1 MKYYHVIY
9 TSSQRLLSGGN
20 GFGIRT
26 ATEGTPQ
33 EYLQHVVSCVT
44 TNKFNNNV
52 DTCDKMPSASALMEN
67 DGKAIHAVP
76 PRYFYLQETVNDKPL
91 YIVGRNI
98 YLGFTEPFYFRGP
111 DGQISGKSCRT
122 GNFLLDLYLF
132 EQQPTRNVFQIL
144 YEHPEDGKSQ
154 FVPKDAA
161 PSTFNDEVA
170 GYATGDPV
178 VLPVSEWPFSD
189 SEEALR
195 QYDADFLQN
204 RDVADRQKAVELLF
218 ALIEAR
224 LSERKLVV
232 KYPWQ
237 QTPQL
242 IADVIKLLPDN
253 RVGTFT
259 FSTYY
264 TGNGYSVP
272 ADVNFVNE
280 YYKVQY
286 VGKDLLV
293 DLSAAPLST
302 KESDA
307 YKQIVL
313 DALSRGDIATVRQLA
328 DWMLSAAYKE
338 VRNLKAHTNKTLFI
352 YTQQPKNFSLRM
364 LHEAE
369 DAQGHRTPLTAEDQR
384 ELLSAL
390 NKCISENPAV
400 NQRRFVELLTQ
411 DIQTALGSADET
423 IRVVGDIETY
433 KQQIPLAERIAAQFS
448 SQIENGLITGAP
460 KQAIKSLGLR
470 VVRAYTH
477 DLDKGLGNPELAD
490 AIVSIEREHVP
501 HTMDEAFKLI
511 GKYKDVYKNPA
522 VVGLLAGN
530 FREFFGGL
538 YDTVVETARRDR
550 KKAADSVEQLR
561 NLLTDTTETYNAVKN
576 DTTFQQFGELYSVL
590 SDDVEVSAANY
601 RGILDLLQRTGM
613 VQASKTA
620 EKVKNLLF
628 QERSLGSVALQ
639 TLRDVWHMDSAAI
652 ISKAEQ
658 LAAAGQ
664 IGPDSLKNFV
674 KQALEVSGLKLKEV
688 MEWLQK
694 YKLSDDE
701 VKAFLTTSEHYKSAY
716 KAYSRKQLISNIF
729 GKIAGIFQRKP
740 KTPQPPAGPQP
751 PAQLANR
758 PKTQPSPRPATRPA
772 AQPTTRPGAASS
784 RPSFN
789 AATQELDAKKKSD
802 LNRLQNLLERNE
814 YNKSTGK
821 REIPLNDLEALKN
834 EVDCIIMDCRRLGQE
849 IPESYKKFD
858 KYVTTLLV
866 LLCMTLFG
874 SLDAR
879 AAGQNEYH
887 SAYGDVKD
895 AQKCYIVNAK
905 TLNVRTSPSLYKG
918 KRKKTK
924 RKDNVGFQL
933 SQGDTVFVNSLA
945 QPMTADGVEWIGFTH
960 DGKDYYTDITKL
972 YTVDN
977 PRLQQEVVEEKS
989 GGFWG
994 WLKGLFSKKGDSSDD
1009 ADADADIDAA
1019 PDTGGFL
1026 SWLQRAAP
1034 TILLLLTITMFVI
1047 WALAM
1052 WFDDDTDPID
1062 YFRAEVRDDT
1072 GMRPM
1077 FMYSLRPYKTAVAI
1091 SLALLFSFILSILV
1105 MLILGGIVWGF
1116 LWIVKLL
1123 LWALIVIGW
1132 ILVVV
1137 GVICIFVNWAIAIPA
1152 LIVGGLIT
1160 HFQETLEAWGNSC
1173 VDAGMAFFDAINV
1186 WDFSVDLIQRHG
1198 VHAILISAIPMV
1210 LFLVAAIVVFL
1221 VALGLRGYEAWTT
1234 HRYNVKN
1241 PCPIC
1246 KEPSEPARY
1255 FVNQT
1260 DEGELP
1266 TQLRPGIYGLL
1277 HVTHPKTGTRMPTLI
1292 ANGRDQLLRACPHC
1306 SNFINFRAGTEKHI
1320 GFVGMPESGKTT
1332 LLCSIVGEMKHRNR
1346 NMEFTGISENIAKD
1360 FRDSVDYYI
1369 KERHL
1374 DDDHLPQKTQAVL
1387 KSSTQCTLP
1396 RTKGG
1401 LPYHLYFDDVAGELF
1416 TSSGNDQSLLLFAK
1430 TVENIIFIVDPMTM
1444 ELELGEVSPAMKR
1457 WLQQPDVATARSNRE
1472 LQDGLVA
1479 CDSIANV
1486 LTKYNRD
1493 LSEIDFTFALV
1504 KSDMGY
1510 LGDTRLDN
1518 PDALRRFM
1526 TDDMALPNLISKT
1539 KGYRSVNF
1547 VAVSVYEKNNKGIH
1561 TLCDNLEQQ
1570 LGLNQET

>member
-33 EYLQHVVSCVT
+33 EYLQHVVNCVT

-52 DTCDKMPSASALMEN
+52 DTCDKMPSATALIEN
-67 DGKAIHAVP
+67 DGKAIHVVP
-76 PRYFYLQETVNDKPL
+76 PRYFYLHETVNDKPL

-132 EQQPTRNVFQIL
+132 EQQPSRSVFQIL
-144 YEHPEDGKSQ
+144 YEHPEDGNSL

-161 PSTFNDEVA
+161 PSKSNDEMA

-178 VLPVSEWPFSD
+178 VLPVREWPF
-189 SEEALR
+189 A
-195 QYDADFLQN
+195 ADNSLPTEP
-204 RDVADRQKAVELLF
+204 QKAVELLF
-218 ALIEAR
+218 ALVEAR

-242 IADVIKLLPDN
+242 VADLLKLLPDN

-272 ADVNFVNE
+272 AEVNFVNE

-286 VGKDLLV
+286 VGKDLFV
-293 DLSAAPLST
+293 DLSATPLST

-328 DWMLSAAYKE
+328 DWMLSVPYKE

-352 YTQQPKNFSLRM
+352 YTQQPENFTLDM
-364 LHEAE
+364 LHFKV
-369 DAQGHRTPLTAEDQR
+369 EDQR
-384 ELLSAL
+384 RITLPADEQTELLSAL
-390 NKCISENPAV
+390 GAII
-400 NQRRFVELLTQ
+400 NQPQSTNAQRFTTLLRQAIETATSQADSDAKVE
-411 DIQTALGSADET
+411 QTARLVGAIEIYKKYISATDSVVNNYANELEDALMANPKRAIDT
-423 IRVVGDIETY
+423 LNDVSIIR
-433 KQQIPLAERIAAQFS
+433 K
-448 SQIENGLITGAP
+448 
-460 KQAIKSLGLR
+460 
-470 VVRAYTH
+470 YTH
-477 DLDKGLGNPELAD
+477 NLASGLNRPELATYIFD
-490 AIVSIEREHVP
+490 MVKEQLPQTLAKAKELIDKYGTNSAVLDLMATQFSQVFGSLYETVIERASTTADKV
-501 HTMDEAFKLI
+501 
-511 GKYKDVYKNPA
+511 
-522 VVGLLAGN
+522 LLA
-530 FREFFGGL
+530 RELDASLLDPMEMAKGDSTFKKFEQL
-538 YDTVVETARRDR
+538 FELLSDTVQVDA
-550 KKAADSVEQLR
+550 
-561 NLLTDTTETYNAVKN
+561 Y
-576 DTTFQQFGELYSVL
+576 
-590 SDDVEVSAANY
+590 NY
-601 RGILDLLQRTGM
+601 RDLLQLLQRVDM
-613 VQASKTA
+613 KQSKTA
-620 EKVKNLLF
+620 EAVKAQLF
-628 QERSLGSVALQ
+628 DEKSPAAIPTQVK
-639 TLRDVWHMDSAAI
+639 TLRDVWNIEPTAIIERVQQLASEHKMDSI
-652 ISKAEQ
+652 CLKTYIKATLKDSGIPLEQ
-658 LAAAGQ
+658 V
-664 IGPDSLKNFV
+664 IETLKKFKFSDN
-674 KQALEVSGLKLKEV
+674 E
-688 MEWLQK
+688 QK
-694 YKLSDDE
+694 TFFE
-701 VKAFLTTSEHYKSAY
+701 EAPAYKSAY
-716 KAYSRKQLISNIF
+716 KAYSRKQLISGIF
-729 GKIAGIFQRKP
+729 GKIVGIFQRKP
-740 KTPQPPAGPQP
+740 KTPQTPAGPQAP
-751 PAQLANR
+751 TQLADR
-758 PKTQPSPRPATRPA
+758 PKAQPSTRPA
-772 AQPTTRPGAASS
+772 AQSATQSEATSPRS
-784 RPSFN
+784 SFN
-789 AATQELDAKKKSD
+789 AATQELDAKEKSN
-802 LNRLQNLLERNE
+802 LKRLQNLLEKNE

-821 REIPLNDLEALKN
+821 KEIPLNDLEALKDK
-834 EVDCIIMDCRRLGQE
+834 VDCIIMDCRRLGKE
-849 IPESYKKFD
+849 IPASYKAFEQ
-858 KYVTTLLV
+858 YVTTLLV
-866 LLCMTLFG
+866 LLCMMLFG
-874 SLDAR
+874 SVDAR
-879 AAGQNEYH
+879 AAGQYEYH

-924 RKDNVGFQL
+924 RKDNVGFKL
-933 SQGDTVFVNSLA
+933 SQGDTVFVSSLA
-945 QPMTADGVEWIGFTH
+945 QPMTADGVEWIGFSH
-960 DGKDYYTDITKL
+960 EGNDYYTDITKL
-972 YTVDN
+972 NEVDN
-977 PRLQQEVVEEKS
+977 PRILPQETAEEKS

-994 WLKGLFSKKGDSSDD
+994 WLKGLFSKKGDSSAD
-1009 ADADADIDAA
+1009 ADADADVAA
-1019 PDTGGFL
+1019 DTGGFL
-1026 SWLQRAAP
+1026 SWLQRSAP
-1034 TILLLLTITMFVI
+1034 TILLGLTAVLFIL
-1047 WALAM
+1047 WALGM
-1052 WFDDDTDPID
+1052 WFGDETDSKD

-1077 FMYSLRPYKTAVAI
+1077 FMYSLRPYKSSAAV
-1091 SLALLFSFILSILV
+1091 SLALLGSFILSILV
-1105 MLILGGIVWGF
+1105 MLVLGGIIWGL
-1116 LWIVKLL
+1116 LWVVKLL

-1160 HFQETLEAWGNSC
+1160 HYQETLEAWGNSC
-1173 VDAGMAFFDAINV
+1173 VETGMAFFDAINV
-1186 WDFSVDLIQRHG
+1186 WDFSLDLVQRYW
-1198 VHAILISAIPMV
+1198 VHAVVISLIPIA
-1210 LFLVAAIVVFL
+1210 LFLLAAIVVFFI
-1221 VALGLRGYEAWTT
+1221 ALCLRGYEAWTT

-1277 HVTHPKTGTRMPTLI
+1277 HVTHPKTGDRMPTLI

-1332 LLCSIVGEMKHRNR
+1332 LLCSIVGEMKHRNS

-1360 FRDSVDYYI
+1360 FRDSVDYYV
-1369 KERHL
+1369 KEGHL

-1444 ELELGEVSPAMKR
+1444 ELELGEVSPELKR
-1457 WLQQPDVATARSNRE
+1457 WLQQTDVATARNNRE

-1510 LGDTRLDN
+1510 LGNTQQDN
-1518 PDALRRFM
+1518 PNALRRFM
-1526 TDDMALPNLISKT
+1526 SDDMALPNLISKT

-1561 TLCDNLEQQ
+1561 TLCNNLEQQ